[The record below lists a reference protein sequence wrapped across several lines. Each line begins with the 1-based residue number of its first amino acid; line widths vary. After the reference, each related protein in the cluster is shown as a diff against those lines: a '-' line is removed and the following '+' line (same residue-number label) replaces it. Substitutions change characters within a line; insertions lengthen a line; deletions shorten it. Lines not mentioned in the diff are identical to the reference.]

1 LHNNR
6 SPGGLAEGEGSA
18 MLKNRTYFL
27 SALLMLL
34 ISVSVFPLIDSLS
47 AAECQLIRIFGEK
60 GAAGN
65 QIQIEPVEATIPGD
79 TCVVWINWVQWSKAR
94 IIFREDASACRS
106 ATQSPSGFTEN
117 DAFYTTSFMPRGGT
131 ASLTFVGKGKF
142 RYKVEVPDL
151 TRSSLG
157 LPPGQVVAE
166 GTLVVE

>member
-1 LHNNR
+1 
-6 SPGGLAEGEGSA
+6 
-18 MLKNRTYFL
+18 MKKNHVVCL
-27 SALLMLL
+27 SALLMLW
-34 ISVSVFPLIDSLS
+34 ISLSVFPLIDSLS

-65 QIQIEPVEATIPGD
+65 QIQIEPVEATIPRD

-94 IIFREDASACRS
+94 IIFRENAKACMS

-117 DAFYTTSFMPRGGT
+117 NSFYTTSFMPRGGT
-131 ASLTFVGKGKF
+131 SSLTFVGKGKF

-151 TRSSLG
+151 SRSSMG
-157 LPPGQVVAE
+157 LPPGQIVAE

>member
-1 LHNNR
+1 
-6 SPGGLAEGEGSA
+6 
-18 MLKNRTYFL
+18 MKKNHVGCL

-34 ISVSVFPLIDSLS
+34 ISLTVFPLIDSLS

-65 QIQIEPVEATIPGD
+65 QIQIEPVEVTIPRD

-94 IIFREDASACRS
+94 IIFREDAKVCRS
-106 ATQSPSGFTEN
+106 ATQSPSGFTEK
-117 DAFYTTSFMPRGGT
+117 DSFYTTSFMPRGGT

-142 RYKVEVPDL
+142 RYKVEVPDQS
-151 TRSSLG
+151 RNSLG